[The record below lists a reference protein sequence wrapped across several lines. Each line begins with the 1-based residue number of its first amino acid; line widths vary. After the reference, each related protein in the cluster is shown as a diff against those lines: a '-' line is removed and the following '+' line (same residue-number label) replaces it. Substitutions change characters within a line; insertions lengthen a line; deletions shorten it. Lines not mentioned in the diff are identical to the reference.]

1 MSTSILDPELGVADA
16 GFEEAEPAERPDAL
30 TISKLSTAEL
40 LMVWAMRH
48 WVACLKARTDP
59 GPLLYEGFTKAKILE
74 AVRPFDQ
81 ILTLTLTGAC
91 APRDVRC
98 PGCKGVGDAEWDFLD
113 AIALSQIDRR
123 FDLRKSVGNW
133 LYPAA
138 ARQACGVFLDMAATM
153 REQNLIVFPR
163 RLVGMTT
170 ERGFGWIPGQA
181 GRRQSLH

>member
-16 GFEEAEPAERPDAL
+16 GFEDTETADRPDTL

-40 LMVWAMRH
+40 LMVWGMRH

-59 GPLLYEGFTKAKILE
+59 GPLLYEGFAKAKISE

-81 ILTLTLTGAC
+81 ILALTLTGAS

-98 PGCKGVGDAEWDFLD
+98 PGCTGVGDAEWDFLD

-138 ARQACGVFLDMAATM
+138 ARQVCGLFLELAPVM
-153 REQNLIVFPR
+153 RAQNLIVFPR

-181 GRRQSLH
+181 RSRQSLH